1 MLKSNP
7 WWKCWYFDAEIS
19 LLLEHVRGQQ
29 ATSNILLWVVFKEEI
44 YKCTSV
50 LSVIGLQS
58 LQIFFFCA
66 VTKWIF
72 AISILQQSSLINA
85 LKNNE
90 IKVLHVPA
98 VTDFLFI
105 PGWHPQPIRDE
116 VTQEQHLWRVVP
128 SNHVPKEARHSEG
141 AAVDRVWVRERIGLW
156 WCGQRVVLPLI

>member
-1 MLKSNP
+1 MLEVSRLRVIF
-7 WWKCWYFDAEIS
+7 YFELFS
-19 LLLEHVRGQQ
+19 KRK
-29 ATSNILLWVVFKEEI
+29 F
-44 YKCTSV
+44 TSV

-58 LQIFFFCA
+58 LQKLINQLDFFFCA

-72 AISILQQSSLINA
+72 AISILQQSSLNNA